1 MLSYII
7 RRLLLIIPTLWAII
21 TINFFIVQV
30 APGGPVEQMVAEM
43 RGIRTNTRLER
54 LSGITADEVT
64 PVQQEDEGSSAYRGA
79 RGLDPEI
86 IEEIKRR
93 FGFDRPL
100 HVRYFDML
108 KRYAMFDFGESLF
121 RGGTVI
127 GLIGRRLPVSI
138 SLGLWSTLF
147 IYLIS
152 IPLGIAKAMRHGSR
166 FDLASSTVVTIG
178 YAIPSFLFA
187 ILLIILFAGGSYLKI
202 FPLRGLVSANFDE
215 LGLLGKIG
223 DYLWHMA
230 LPITAMTIGGYATLT
245 MLTKNS
251 FLDEIN
257 KQYVMTARAKGLG
270 ERKILFKHVFR
281 NAMLLII
288 AGFPAAFI
296 SMFFTGSVLIE
307 VMFSLEGLGLLG
319 FEAATQRDYP
329 LMFATLYMFTLM
341 GLILG
346 LVSDLTYT
354 LVDPRIDFERRGA

>member
-21 TINFFIVQV
+21 TINFFVVQI

-43 RGIRTNTRLER
+43 RGIRTNVRLER

-64 PVQQEDEGSSAYRGA
+64 SAEQEEDSSSVYRGA

-86 IEEIKRR
+86 IEEIKKR

-127 GLIGRRLPVSI
+127 GLIGKRLPVSI
-138 SLGLWSTLF
+138 SLGIWSTLF

-152 IPLGIAKAMRHGSR
+152 IPLGITKAVKHGSR
-166 FDLASSTVVTIG
+166 FDMATSTVVTVG

-187 ILLIILFAGGSYLKI
+187 ILLIVLFAGGSYLKI
-202 FPLRGLVSANFDE
+202 FPLRGLVSVNFEE
-215 LGLLGKIG
+215 LSLLGKIA
-223 DYLWHMA
+223 DYFWHLA
-230 LPITAMTIGGYATLT
+230 LPITALTIGGYATLT

-251 FLDEIN
+251 VQQAVRHDGPCKRLD
-257 KQYVMTARAKGLG
+257 RAKNAFRPCLSQ
-270 ERKILFKHVFR
+270 RHAADHRRISRRLYQHVFHGQR
-281 NAMLLII
+281 TYR
-288 AGFPAAFI
+288 
-296 SMFFTGSVLIE
+296 SDVFFGGI
-307 VMFSLEGLGLLG
+307 GLAR
-319 FEAATQRDYP
+319 F
-329 LMFATLYMFTLM
+329 
-341 GLILG
+341 
-346 LVSDLTYT
+346 
-354 LVDPRIDFERRGA
+354 